1 MRHFISYSLMISSLL
16 AISPTMAASKN
27 AELRFDS
34 ACDFKALNLRVLEED
49 NVNPGSVLL
58 EIKLQDKA
66 VSRMAQVT
74 RDHLHESLNFYINGT
89 KVSIATVQTELAM
102 QEIQIAVDKPTAKKI
117 FPSLM
122 ATQCKARE

>member
-1 MRHFISYSLMISSLL
+1 
-16 AISPTMAASKN
+16 MAASKN

-58 EIKLQDKA
+58 DIKLQDKA

-74 RDHLHESLNFYINGT
+74 RDHLHQSLNFYINGT
-89 KVSIATVQTELAM
+89 KVSTATVQTELAM
-102 QEIQIAVDKPTAKKI
+102 QEIQIAVDKSTAKKI
-117 FPSLM
+117 FPGLM
-122 ATQCKARE
+122 ATQCKARR